1 MARSKTWHEWG
12 AVTTA
17 KEPFDAATMK
27 IIADTAREQVAAQEE
42 RKYMADMSGEF
53 AKPNEA
59 EIITEELPI
68 SKWQALAE
76 TFNAAI
82 NDLSAD
88 ESRATLQPVMTL
100 QAGHQHMSILF
111 EPKGYRKRVFYKG
124 TVFQIDGVRST
135 KLNKSTNGLILVMTP
150 VLETCSPEIANE
162 LREQNMQHVELT
174 LNEARKAFGSALDTH
189 WLNIMGQTIDDS
201 IATVSGKLRPKAPSK
216 AAPPAPPKREVEKL
230 NDWGDW

>member
-1 MARSKTWHEWG
+1 MARGKTWHEWG
-12 AVTTA
+12 ATTNA
-17 KEPFDAATMK
+17 KEPFDAATMQ
-27 IIADTAREQVAAQEE
+27 IIADTVREQVAAQEE

-88 ESRATLQPVMTL
+88 ESRAALQPVMTL

-111 EPKGYRKRVFYKG
+111 EPKGYRKRVF
-124 TVFQIDGVRST
+124 
-135 KLNKSTNGLILVMTP
+135 
-150 VLETCSPEIANE
+150 
-162 LREQNMQHVELT
+162 
-174 LNEARKAFGSALDTH
+174 
-189 WLNIMGQTIDDS
+189 
-201 IATVSGKLRPKAPSK
+201 
-216 AAPPAPPKREVEKL
+216 
-230 NDWGDW
+230 